1 MPTISQPFT
10 IRSSFFFFL
19 LLSLQHSRAQYN
31 ATSTNVTSSKSEQVL
46 LFVFIITAS
55 ENQIKDGLKS
65 REGNTFQCHERKK
78 VLKWRLNSESVL
90 KDFSS
95 SFENV
100 AW

>member
-1 MPTISQPFT
+1 MQSIVPSAVI
-10 IRSSFFFFL
+10 FL
-19 LLSLQHSRAQYN
+19 
-31 ATSTNVTSSKSEQVL
+31 VL
-46 LFVFIITAS
+46 LFFFTTAS

-65 REGNTFQCHERKK
+65 REGNTFQRHVWKK

-95 SFENV
+95 FGNV